1 MNVNELHQLP
11 MQKLAASFGVANA
24 QTQFSDDRAARAMGN
39 HYASTADP
47 DTSREEI

>member
-1 MNVNELHQLP
+1 MNINELHQLHL
-11 MQKLAASFGVANA
+11 QKLVKAFGVANA
-24 QTQFSDDRAARAMGN
+24 QAQFSDDRAARAVGN